1 MFRTRRTRSIR
12 IGPAASAAVAW
23 AAAVLLPI
31 SPAQALHFPDTTSL
45 VKTWK
50 IAERKDGKPVG
61 FYRKAQGDSL
71 AMRLEWGP
79 HGLVSIRLDQPDEI
93 PSDSFAALTQEY
105 GNGAAWHE
113 TAGGLDSQV
122 VKLYPGVQQEWVLKG
137 FGGEQG
143 WLGSGVERGRFFLVF
158 RGEPPIARVPVLGPL
173 RFSPALYAYLD
184 TSSEWIHVPCKDMP
198 GAETGVPAK
207 AKAPAKGAPD
217 KGNGPGAKPPAKSVC
232 FSPDDDSHWLIRI
245 DSRKPLAVQAWLEEQ
260 GSPALAEIKRAIG
273 KIPDASQV
281 EYAKDL
287 SQMLL
292 GEGQMFLVKLA
303 QRLPI
308 AFNWPSWQIQ
318 DFKSGQVSYTEFLPW
333 VRRQAE
339 PGEFLPAFRSRDP
352 ALRLSVDLYYRGT
365 VHLSAESEP

>member
-1 MFRTRRTRSIR
+1 L
-12 IGPAASAAVAW
+12 AAC
-23 AAAVLLPI
+23 AAAALMLVP
-31 SPAQALHFPDTTSL
+31 PALALRFPDTTAL
-45 VKTWK
+45 VKSWK
-50 IAERKDGKPVG
+50 VAERKGGKPVG
-61 FYRKAQGDSL
+61 LYRRAQGDSL

-79 HGLVSIRLDQPDEI
+79 KGLVAVRLDQPDEI

-113 TAGGLDSQV
+113 TVGGLDSQV
-122 VKLYPGVQQEWVLKG
+122 VRLYPGLQQEWILKG

-143 WLGSGVERGRFFLVF
+143 WLGSGVDRGRYFLVF
-158 RGEPPIARVPVLGPL
+158 RDNPPIVRVPVLGPL
-173 RFSPALYAYLD
+173 RFSPGLYAFLD

-198 GAETGVPAK
+198 GVELGIPRK
-207 AKAPAKGAPD
+207 AKAPSAKG
-217 KGNGPGAKPPAKSVC
+217 PGGKAAAKPEC
-232 FSPDDDSHWLIRI
+232 FSPDDDNHWILRVE
-245 DSRKPLAVQAWLEEQ
+245 SRKPLALQAWLEEQ

-303 QRLPI
+303 QRLPA
-308 AFNWPSWQIQ
+308 AFTWPSWQIQ
-318 DFKSGQVSYTEFLPW
+318 DFKGGQVPYTEFLPW
-333 VRRQAE
+333 IRRQAE

-365 VHLSAESEP
+365 VHLSAEGDP

>member
-1 MFRTRRTRSIR
+1 MGNTLKAMGGARGLHAGRF
-12 IGPAASAAVAW
+12 GLAAYAAAALLAAS
-23 AAAVLLPI
+23 
-31 SPAQALHFPDTTSL
+31 PAPALNFPDTAAL
-45 VKTWK
+45 LKTWK
-50 IAERKDGKPVG
+50 LAEREDGKPAG
-61 FYRKAQGDSL
+61 FFRKAHGDSL

-79 HGLVSIRLDQPDEI
+79 KGLVSVRLDQPDEI
-93 PSDSFAALTQEY
+93 ASDSFAALTQEY

-113 TAGGLDSQV
+113 TVGGLDSQI
-122 VKLYPGVQQEWVLKG
+122 VKLYPGLQQEWILKG

-143 WLGSGVERGRFFLVF
+143 WLGSGVERGRYFLVF
-158 RGEPPIARVPVLGPL
+158 RSEPPIVRVPVLGPL
-173 RFSPALYAYLD
+173 RFSPALYAFLD
-184 TSSEWIHVPCKDMP
+184 SSSEWIHVPCKDMP
-198 GAETGVPAK
+198 GSERGPSGN
-207 AKAPAKGAPD
+207 AKGPRPKDRGA
-217 KGNGPGAKPPAKSVC
+217 KGPGRPVC
-232 FSPDDDSHWLIRI
+232 FSPDDDGHWFIRI
-245 DSRKPLAVQAWLEEQ
+245 DSRKPLALQAWLEEQ

-303 QRLPI
+303 QRLPV
-308 AFNWPSWQIQ
+308 AFTWPSWQIQ
-318 DFKSGQVSYTEFLPW
+318 DFKGGQVPYTEFLPW

-365 VHLSAESEP
+365 VHLSAEGDQ

>member
-1 MFRTRRTRSIR
+1 MRGARGLHSW
-12 IGPAASAAVAW
+12 GMGLAAC
-23 AAAVLLPI
+23 AAAVLMAA
-31 SPAQALHFPDTTSL
+31 SPARALSFPDTAAL
-45 VKTWK
+45 LKTWK
-50 IAERKDGKPVG
+50 LAERKDGKPAG
-61 FYRKAQGDSL
+61 LFRKAHGDSL

-79 HGLVSIRLDQPDEI
+79 KGLVSVRLDQPDEI

-113 TAGGLDSQV
+113 TVGGLDSQI
-122 VKLYPGVQQEWVLKG
+122 VKLYPGLQQEWILKG

-143 WLGSGVERGRFFLVF
+143 WLGSGVERGRYFLVF
-158 RGEPPIARVPVLGPL
+158 RAEPPIVRVPVLGPL

-184 TSSEWIHVPCKDMP
+184 SSSEWIHVPCKDMP
-198 GAETGVPAK
+198 GSDAGLTAK
-207 AKAPAKGAPD
+207 AKSPPAKTKA
-217 KGNGPGAKPPAKSVC
+217 KGPGAQAAAKALC

-245 DSRKPLAVQAWLEEQ
+245 DSRKPLALQAWLEEQ

-303 QRLPI
+303 QRLPV
-308 AFNWPSWQIQ
+308 AFTWPSWQIQ
-318 DFKSGQVSYTEFLPW
+318 DFKGGQVPYTEFLPW

-365 VHLSAESEP
+365 VHLSAEGDQ

>member
-1 MFRTRRTRSIR
+1 MYGRRGGHGFRM
-12 IGPAASAAVAW
+12 GLAAC
-23 AAAVLLPI
+23 AAVLIPV
-31 SPAQALHFPDTTSL
+31 SPARALHFPDTASL
-45 VKTWK
+45 AQAWK

-61 FYRKAQGDSL
+61 LYRKAHGDSL

-79 HGLVSIRLDQPDEI
+79 KGLVSVRLDQPDEI
-93 PSDSFAALTQEY
+93 PSDSFAALTQDY

-113 TAGGLDSQV
+113 TAGGLDPQV
-122 VKLYPGVQQEWVLKG
+122 VKLYPGVQQEWILKG

-143 WLGSGVERGRFFLVF
+143 WLGSGVERGRYFLVF
-158 RGEPPIARVPVLGPL
+158 RAEPPIGRVPVLGPL
-173 RFSPALYAYLD
+173 RFTPGLYAFLD
-184 TSSEWIHVPCKDMP
+184 SSSEWIHVPCKDMP
-198 GAETGVPAK
+198 GEGMGPAPK
-207 AKAPAKGAPD
+207 AKPAAKGP
-217 KGNGPGAKPPAKSVC
+217 GPKAAGKPVC

-245 DSRKPLAVQAWLEEQ
+245 DSRRPLALQAWLEEQ

-303 QRLPI
+303 QRLPV

-318 DFKSGQVSYTEFLPW
+318 DFKGGQVPYTEFLPW

-339 PGEFLPAFRSRDP
+339 PGESLPAFRSRDP
-352 ALRLSVDLYYRGT
+352 ALSLSVDLYYRGT
-365 VHLSAESEP
+365 VHLSAEGDP